1 MLTIPA
7 EKKNT
12 HYGCNILTYHIPIW
26 LDLFLKHPLKD
37 MKLYILYELTNR
49 NFQKSNA
56 VKIAIAFIY
65 LYNKT
70 IFNHKTNFFSCNLI
84 HEVKPKQQAKN
95 LKSMCIISHWRS
107 VVRLT

>member
-1 MLTIPA
+1 MQYSCLPYTNMVRSIFKTSFKGYETI
-7 EKKNT
+7 
-12 HYGCNILTYHIPIW
+12 HLI
-26 LDLFLKHPLKD
+26 
-37 MKLYILYELTNR
+37 ELTNR

-65 LYNKT
+65 LYNKI
-70 IFNHKTNFFSCNLI
+70 IFNHKTIFFSCNLI